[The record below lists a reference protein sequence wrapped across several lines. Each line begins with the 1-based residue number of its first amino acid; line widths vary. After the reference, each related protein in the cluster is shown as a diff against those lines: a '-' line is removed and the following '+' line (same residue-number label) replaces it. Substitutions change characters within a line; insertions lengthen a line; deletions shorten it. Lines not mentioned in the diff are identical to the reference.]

1 VFKSKQ
7 PSLRNFAVLE
17 RLERNRFGSIYS
29 VQDRRTD
36 QSNNLFVPNRTVA
49 WPRYLDVFREADVS
63 LVRLRD
69 GRVAFSIASSVGVK
83 ELAKVARFKTNTFD
97 ALAGFGLV
105 SRKPKR
111 NYASILLV
119 LVSLCVGGVVWQ
131 GSAAATSQEPKSH
144 LKSPSVKIVPACSND
159 ALVGELFTWI
169 NGKHEIL
176 VMGMRL
182 KLSGQQQLG
191 GYLQLTLTSQCDH
204 KRFHLS
210 AWLEGKQ
217 YRITSVN

>member
-1 VFKSKQ
+1 
-7 PSLRNFAVLE
+7 
-17 RLERNRFGSIYS
+17 
-29 VQDRRTD
+29 
-36 QSNNLFVPNRTVA
+36 
-49 WPRYLDVFREADVS
+49 
-63 LVRLRD
+63 
-69 GRVAFSIASSVGVK
+69 VAFSIPSSVGVK

-97 ALAGFGLV
+97 ALAGFGVV
-105 SRKPKR
+105 SRKAKR
-111 NYASILLV
+111 NYASIALV

-131 GSAAATSQEPKSH
+131 RSAMTISQANARH
-144 LKSPSVKIVPACSND
+144 LELPSVKVVPACSID
-159 ALVGELFTWI
+159 ALVGELFTWT

-176 VMGMRL
+176 VRGMRL

-210 AWLEGKQ
+210 AWLEDKQ